1 MRYKK
6 YSLFLVVLILIL
18 VLNVNNIIAQVKV
31 IEKEQPIPTTRI
43 MFIFDASLSM
53 TGRWQSDLKI
63 NIAQKLLSELLDSLS
78 NTPKLELG
86 LRVFGHLKKFPP
98 QDCNDTRLEVPMG
111 ANNILQIQNKLKAI
125 SPKGTTPIA
134 LSLEAA
140 AKDFPE
146 CDNCRNI
153 IVLITDGIEECAGDP
168 CAVSLAL
175 QKKGIILKPFVIG
188 IGKNFKEAF
197 DCVGTYYDAT
207 SEQSFRTV
215 LKVVISQA
223 LNSTTAQVNLLDI
236 KNNPTETNVNM
247 TFYDN
252 FSGSIRYNFLHTI
265 NSNGMPDT
273 LLIDPLS
280 KYDIVIHTIPPAKI
294 DSVKLEAGKHTIIP
308 IKVPQGNLQL
318 KTGGFN
324 ITNKNLPCIVRK
336 TGDLNTLNVQYFGT
350 SEKYIVGNYDLEVLC
365 LPRLKINDVEI
376 SQSHTTT
383 VEIPNAGIASIK
395 TFAKGYGSLYHES
408 DNKLEWIYN
417 LDDNSDN
424 HTVYLLPGNYR
435 VVFRSK
441 YVSRAFYTVEKRFK
455 IESGKTTRVNLF
467 Q

>member
-1 MRYKK
+1 MIYKIISRFFILLCLV
-6 YSLFLVVLILIL
+6 SLI
-18 VLNVNNIIAQVKV
+18 VNRSLAQTIA
-31 IEKEQPIPTTRI
+31 IDKEQPVPTTRL

-63 NIAQKLLSELLDSLS
+63 NIAQKLLSELLDSLAG
-78 NTPKLELG
+78 TPKLELG
-86 LRVFGHLKKFPP
+86 LRVFGHLKKYPP
-98 QDCNDTRLEVPMG
+98 QDCDDTRLEVPLG
-111 ANNILQIQNKLKAI
+111 PDNISKIQNKLKAI
-125 SPKGTTPIA
+125 SPKGTTPVA

-153 IVLITDGIEECAGDP
+153 IVLITDGIEECGGDP

-207 SEQSFRTV
+207 SETSFRTA

-236 KNNPTETNVNM
+236 NNKATETNVNM

-252 FSGSIRYNFLHTI
+252 FSKSIRYNFIHTL
-265 NSNGMPDT
+265 NSNGVPDT
-273 LLIDPLS
+273 LVIDPLS
-280 KYDIVIHTIPPAKI
+280 IYDIIVHTIPPANI
-294 DSVKLEAGKHTIIP
+294 DSVKLEPGKHTVIP
-308 IKVPQGNLQL
+308 VKVPQGFLQL

-324 ITNKNLPCIVRK
+324 VTNKNLPCIIRK
-336 TGDLNTLNVQYFGT
+336 SGDLNTLNVQYFGT
-350 SEKYIVGNYDLEVLC
+350 SEKYIVGKYDIEVLC
-365 LPRLKINDVEI
+365 LPRLKINDVEV

-383 VEIPNAGIASIK
+383 VEIPNAGIAVIK
-395 TFAKGYGSLYHES
+395 SFAKGYGSLYHENE
-408 DNKLEWIYN
+408 NKLEWIYN
-417 LDDNSDN
+417 LDENSDN
-424 HTVYLLPGNYR
+424 HTLYLLPGNYR
-435 VVFRSK
+435 VVFRSRF
-441 YVSRAFYTVEKRFK
+441 VSRAFYTVEKSFK
-455 IESGKTTRVNLF
+455 IESGKTTRINLF